1 MFGAEPHYFDICGS
15 SGLGCQPPMP
25 APPYNPKSHI
35 NGMNTRNFKVK
46 WFLICLKFIVDRK
59 INTENDTKYTKKA
72 IRGSKS
78 KIYITIGEGLKT
90 LQVKFGTCLIHFLW
104 QAGRTSLWVG
114 SPGIM
119 TPVPQGKQKQ
129 LFDLYHDQ
137 ESKVTKCQS
146 GAQREKWLIIL
157 RPPGKPAVFSGMW
170 RISSYQSSPGNCFF
184 F

>member
-1 MFGAEPHYFDICGS
+1 MFGAELHYFDICGS

-146 GAQREKWLIIL
+146 GAQREKRLIIL
-157 RPPGKPAVFSGMW
+157 QACGGFQVTSQVQEIVF
-170 RISSYQSSPGNCFF
+170 F
-184 F
+184 